1 LNFATTADADDSII
15 SAVRADLH
23 ELSQPLTVLLC
34 TLEFSA
40 DLRTVAEM
48 RSIVTAALLECERMK
63 RIVSAL
69 RDKLPLE
76 TSISG
81 DFRSFAEE

>member
-1 LNFATTADADDSII
+1 
-15 SAVRADLH
+15 V
-23 ELSQPLTVLLC
+23 E
-34 TLEFSA
+34 
-40 DLRTVAEM
+40 
-48 RSIVTAALLECERMK
+48 AALLECERMK

-76 TSISG
+76 TSISS